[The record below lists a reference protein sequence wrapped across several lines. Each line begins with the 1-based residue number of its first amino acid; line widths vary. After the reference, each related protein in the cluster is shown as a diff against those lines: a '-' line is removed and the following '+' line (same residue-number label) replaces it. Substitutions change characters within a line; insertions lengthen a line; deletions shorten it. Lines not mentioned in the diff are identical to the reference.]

1 MGQESVAFAYALG
14 PWLGARAGLGVLVA
28 DVLVQQG
35 AQGLALRFTCWG
47 KQDEGLDGQGAGPL
61 SLTVPHHRS
70 RP

>member
-1 MGQESVAFAYALG
+1 MGQESVAFALE
-14 PWLGARAGLGVLVA
+14 PWLGAGLGVLVA

>member
-1 MGQESVAFAYALG
+1 MGQESVAFALE
-14 PWLGARAGLGVLVA
+14 PWLGAGLGVLVA

-47 KQDEGLDGQGAGPL
+47 KQVKGLDGQGAGPL

-70 RP
+70 CP